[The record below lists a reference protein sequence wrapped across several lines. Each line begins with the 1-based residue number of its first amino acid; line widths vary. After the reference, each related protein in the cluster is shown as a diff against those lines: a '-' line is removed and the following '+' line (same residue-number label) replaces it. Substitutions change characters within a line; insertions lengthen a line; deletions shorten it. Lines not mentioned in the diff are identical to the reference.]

1 MLTIRNIELSR
12 TFINGDYRK
21 MKYATKAEV
30 QIGTSYGSTAHINL
44 TDDQTAR
51 AVAFI
56 LEMIREGLSVE
67 MEKPAPIEDEPV
79 PIEPVARDTAD
90 MEPL

>member
-1 MLTIRNIELSR
+1 MLTIRNIDLSR
-12 TFINGDYRK
+12 TFIGGDYRK
-21 MKYATKAEV
+21 TKYVTKAEV
-30 QIGTSYGSTAHINL
+30 QIGSSYGSTAHISL

-79 PIEPVARDTAD
+79 PAEPVVLDAAD